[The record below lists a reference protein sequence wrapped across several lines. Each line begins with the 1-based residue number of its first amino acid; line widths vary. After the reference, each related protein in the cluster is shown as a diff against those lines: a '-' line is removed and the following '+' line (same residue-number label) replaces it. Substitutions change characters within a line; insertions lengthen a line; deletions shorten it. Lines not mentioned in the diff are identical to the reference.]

1 MLLHE
6 QITQLDHSIER
17 ENTSAVFEK
26 LNKSQES
33 YPNVEQVS
41 SLENTEIL
49 EAIVGK
55 ELAEMKYLL
64 LNGLLD
70 QQVN

>member
-26 LNKSQES
+26 FNKSQES
-33 YPNVEQVS
+33 YPNVE
-41 SLENTEIL
+41 
-49 EAIVGK
+49 
-55 ELAEMKYLL
+55 
-64 LNGLLD
+64 
-70 QQVN
+70 